1 MDTPAKVLGQTVR
14 SASEINSELRREFDR
29 TLYTHYGTQSRP
41 DPVLA
46 TLFHTLSVQIA
57 RVYDEAESVFPATV
71 LDDLVGVLGMPPRL
85 AHPAQTVVHFTRI
98 DQRERITPETELFG
112 AARTG
117 EQVGFAPDESIEI
130 APTQLVFAAVFE
142 DGRLHAVPGA
152 RVPGGPPVPPG
163 STSLAAWESPPAL
176 YLAFRA
182 DAQHLGGMGL
192 YVDISADSPAVAA
205 ALARSPWQ
213 LLDDAGCVW
222 EEGMLRGR
230 PGRGGVQRLSWLDD
244 PAPDDAPDDA
254 LSRVL
259 RLDDGVYGGQL
270 WIFPHVPPERRA
282 LCTMPA
288 GMDDAARRLLPEGH
302 AAALDEPLAW
312 VRVPLPAGVEGV
324 ADAVQRVVV
333 NCVTASNVEVWNEQV
348 LFDRAAR
355 VVTLAPEG
363 HADRHV
369 MGILSVIGEAGTPY
383 AEESEVTAPL
393 THGRYRYRAG
403 ELEFRPARG
412 PTGRMDGYAMARLL
426 FCDADRANGMEGG
439 DLRRIGSS
447 LSNATAQVTNL
458 TVTRGGCAPPPFAPA
473 RTRFAELLRTRERV
487 VTAADVEVATRAFEP
502 RVRSVRVEGG
512 SELHDGAL
520 RRVEVVTAFVDP
532 ADFADPEAEVIRLRS
547 QLQRHLQER
556 AILGQQVRVAVELG
570 WGDR

>member
-1 MDTPAKVLGQTVR
+1 MDIPTRVLGQTVR
-14 SASEINSELRREFDR
+14 TASEINSELRREFDR
-29 TLYTHYGTQSRP
+29 ALYTHYGTQSRP

-46 TLFHTLSVQIA
+46 TLFHTLAVQVA

-71 LDDLVGVLGMPPRL
+71 LDDLVGVLGMPARL

-112 AARTG
+112 ATRTG
-117 EQVGFAPDESIEI
+117 EQVGFAPDEAIEV

-152 RVPGGPPVPPG
+152 RLPGGPPIPPG
-163 STSLAAWESPPAL
+163 STPLAEWTSPPAL
-176 YLAFRA
+176 YLAFHT
-182 DAQHLGGMGL
+182 DAAHLGGLGL
-192 YVDISADSPAVAA
+192 YVDTASDNPAVAA

-213 LLDDAGCVW
+213 ILDRDGCAC
-222 EEGMLRGR
+222 EAGMLRGR
-230 PGRGGVQRLSWLDD
+230 PGRGGVQRLGWLDEA
-244 PAPDDAPDDA
+244 APDAAGRDA

-259 RLDDGVYGGQL
+259 RLDDGVYGGQV
-270 WIFPHVPPERRA
+270 WIFPPVPPPRRA
-282 LCTMPA
+282 LCSTPA
-288 GMDDAARRLLPEGH
+288 GMGDAARRLLPDGH
-302 AAALDEPLAW
+302 ADALDAPLAW
-312 VRVPLPAGVEGV
+312 LRIPLPAGVEGV

-348 LFDRAAR
+348 LFDRAGR

-383 AEESEVTAPL
+383 AEESDVAAPL

-426 FCDADRANGMEGG
+426 FCDAERANGMEGG
-439 DLRRIGSS
+439 DLHRIGSS
-447 LSNATAQVTNL
+447 LSNATAQVANL
-458 TVTRGGCAPPPFAPA
+458 TVTRGGCEPPPFAPA
-473 RTRFAELLRTRERV
+473 RTRFAELLLTRERV
-487 VTAADVEVATRAFEP
+487 VTAADIEVTVRAFEP
-502 RVRSVRVEGG
+502 RVRGVRVE
-512 SELHDGAL
+512 SCAELHDGAL
-520 RRVEVVTAFVDP
+520 RRVESVTARVNP
-532 ADFADPEAEVIRLRS
+532 ADFADPEAEVIRLRG

-556 AILGQQVRVAVELG
+556 AVIGQQIRVEVEYG
-570 WGDR
+570 WGDP

>member
-1 MDTPAKVLGQTVR
+1 
-14 SASEINSELRREFDR
+14 
-29 TLYTHYGTQSRP
+29 
-41 DPVLA
+41 
-46 TLFHTLSVQIA
+46 
-57 RVYDEAESVFPATV
+57 
-71 LDDLVGVLGMPPRL
+71 MPPRL

-112 AARTG
+112 ATRAG
-117 EQVGFAPDESIEI
+117 EQVGFAPDEPIEV
-130 APTQLVFAAVFE
+130 APTQLRFAAVFE

-152 RVPGGPPVPPG
+152 CVPGGPPIPPG
-163 STSLAAWESPPAL
+163 STTLAWESPPAL

-192 YVDISADSPAVAA
+192 YVDTSADNPAVAA
-205 ALARSPWQ
+205 ALASSPWQ
-213 LLDDAGCVW
+213 LLDGAGCVW

-230 PGRGGVQRLSWLDD
+230 TGRGGVQRLSWLDD
-244 PAPDDAPDDA
+244 PAPDAPYDP

-259 RLDDGVYGGQL
+259 HLDDGVYGGQL
-270 WIFPHVPPERRA
+270 WIFPYVPPDRRA
-282 LCTMPA
+282 LCIMPA
-288 GMDDAARRLLPEGH
+288 GMEDAARRLLPEGH
-302 AAALDEPLAW
+302 GDALDEPLAW
-312 VRVPLPAGVEGV
+312 VRVPLPPRAEGV
-324 ADAVQRVVV
+324 ADAVQRVAV

-348 LFDRAAR
+348 LF
-355 VVTLAPEG
+355 G
-363 HADRHV
+363 RHV

-383 AEESEVTAPL
+383 AEESDVTAPL

-403 ELEFRPARG
+403 EMEFRPARG
-412 PTGRMDGYAMARLL
+412 PAGRMDGYAMARLL
-426 FCDADRANGMEGG
+426 FCDAERANGMEGG

-447 LSNATAQVTNL
+447 LANATAQVTNL
-458 TVTRGGCAPPPFAPA
+458 TVTRGGCAPPPFASA

-502 RVRSVRVEGG
+502 RVRSVHVEGG

-532 ADFADPEAEVIRLRS
+532 ADFADPDAEVIRLRG

-556 AILGQQVRVAVELG
+556 AILGQQFRLAVEFG
-570 WGDR
+570 WGDG

>member
-1 MDTPAKVLGQTVR
+1 MDTNVLGQSVR
-14 SASEINSELRREFDR
+14 TAAEIGSELRREFDR
-29 TLYTHYGTQSRP
+29 ALYAHYGTQSRP

-112 AARTG
+112 ATRTG
-117 EQVGFAPDESIEI
+117 ERVGFAPDESIEI
-130 APTQLVFAAVFE
+130 APTQLVFAAAFE
-142 DGRLHAVPGA
+142 DGRLHALPGA
-152 RVPGGPPVPPG
+152 RVPGGPPIPPG
-163 STSLAAWESPPAL
+163 STSLSAWESPPAI
-176 YLAFRA
+176 YLAFLTDPA
-182 DAQHLGGMGL
+182 HLGGLGL
-192 YVDISADSPAVAA
+192 YVDTASANPAVAD

-213 LLDDAGCVW
+213 ILDRAGCVW
-222 EEGMLRGR
+222 EAGMMRGR
-230 PGRGGVQRLSWLDD
+230 PGRGGVQRLAWLDD
-244 PAPDDAPDDA
+244 PAPDEGAGDP

-259 RLDDGVYGGQL
+259 RLDDGVYGGQV
-270 WIFPHVPPERRA
+270 WIFPHVPAARRA
-282 LCTMPA
+282 LCAMPA

-302 AAALDEPLAW
+302 ADALDQPLAW
-312 VRVPLPAGVEGV
+312 VRIPLPAGVQGV
-324 ADAVQRVVV
+324 ADAVQRVVA

-348 LFDRAAR
+348 LFDRAGR

-447 LSNATAQVTNL
+447 LANATAQVANL

-487 VTAADVEVATRAFEP
+487 VTAADMEVTVRAFEP
-502 RVRSVRVEGG
+502 RVRAVRVESGA
-512 SELHDGAL
+512 ELHDGAL
-520 RRVEVVTAFVDP
+520 RRVESVVASVDP
-532 ADFADPEAEVIRLRS
+532 ADFADPEAEVIRLRG

-556 AILGQQVRVAVELG
+556 AILGQQIRVAVD
-570 WGDR
+570 WGGR

>member
-29 TLYTHYGTQSRP
+29 ALYAHYGTQSRP

-71 LDDLVGVLGMPPRL
+71 LDDLVEVLGMPPRL
-85 AHPAQTVVHFTRI
+85 AHPAQAVVHFTRI
-98 DQRERITPETELFG
+98 DRRERITPETELFG
-112 AARTG
+112 ATRTG
-117 EQVGFAPDESIEI
+117 EQVGFAPDESIEV

-192 YVDISADSPAVAA
+192 YVDTSADSPAVAA

-213 LLDDAGCVW
+213 LLDEGGCVW

-230 PGRGGVQRLSWLDD
+230 RGRGGVQRLSWLDD
-244 PAPDDAPDDA
+244 FVPDDAPNDS

-282 LCTMPA
+282 LCTVPA

-302 AAALDEPLAW
+302 AAALAEPLAW
-312 VRVPLPAGVEGV
+312 VRVPLPAGVERV

-333 NCVTASNVEVWNEQV
+333 NCVTACNVEVWNEQV
-348 LFDRAAR
+348 LFDRAGR

-487 VTAADVEVATRAFEP
+487 VTAADVEVTTRAFEP

-532 ADFADPEAEVIRLRS
+532 ADFADPEAEVIRLRG